1 MLGAGGKRQSASHIL
16 EEHEIV
22 DGGDE
27 LGVFLYGHKKN
38 AYWYGSELSIAAAR
52 KTCALPER
60 HWHAGY
66 FGGFWR
72 ALSGA

>member
-1 MLGAGGKRQSASHIL
+1 MFGLAAAPIGSHIL

-38 AYWYGSELSIAAAR
+38 AYWYGSELSMPPHENLRPTRRQLACR
-52 KTCALPER
+52 LLR
-60 HWHAGY
+60 SVLAGLV
-66 FGGFWR
+66 W
-72 ALSGA
+72 A